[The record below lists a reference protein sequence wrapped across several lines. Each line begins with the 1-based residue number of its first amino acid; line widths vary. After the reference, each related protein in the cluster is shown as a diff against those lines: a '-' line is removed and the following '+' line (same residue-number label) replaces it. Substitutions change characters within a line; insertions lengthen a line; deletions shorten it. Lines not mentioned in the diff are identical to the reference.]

1 LQEYYNDCK
10 FDSGLSSFTDF
21 MQSQFTKH
29 NMFILP
35 PGYADETSFNFY
47 NKGKDLWKTC
57 SDLREDLED
66 KFRHQLEKADLLQGF
81 QLTSDVTSG
90 FGSLANMMSTE
101 YIRDEMPKAPIYLY
115 ALETQNPYKKSK
127 DATKFDL
134 FKLNKSLWLGEML
147 ETFDLVIPFNS
158 LYMKQTYPENEMLRK
173 YLSKMSNA
181 NSVYHRSAL

>member
-1 LQEYYNDCK
+1 
-10 FDSGLSSFTDF
+10 
-21 MQSQFTKH
+21 
-29 NMFILP
+29 
-35 PGYADETSFNFY
+35 
-47 NKGKDLWKTC
+47 
-57 SDLREDLED
+57 
-66 KFRHQLEKADLLQGF
+66 
-81 QLTSDVTSG
+81 
-90 FGSLANMMSTE
+90 
-101 YIRDEMPKAPIYLY
+101 MPKAPVYLY

-158 LYMKQTYPENEMLRK
+158 LYMKQTYPENEMLKK